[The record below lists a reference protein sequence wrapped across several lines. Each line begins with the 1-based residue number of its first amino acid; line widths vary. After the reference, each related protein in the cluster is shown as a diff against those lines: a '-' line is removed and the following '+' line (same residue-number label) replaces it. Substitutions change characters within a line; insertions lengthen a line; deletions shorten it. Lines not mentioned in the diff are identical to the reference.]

1 MHRASLASRNKLQ
14 QTTAEQGKVA
24 RESLSVGGMEETVEG
39 AENAAKIPPGPTLRT
54 RQSGIEHFSLNKS
67 LNMYNT

>member
-54 RQSGIEHFSLNKS
+54 R
-67 LNMYNT
+67 

>member
-24 RESLSVGGMEETVEG
+24 RESLSVRGMEETVEG
-39 AENAAKIPPGPTLRT
+39 ASAAIIPPGPTLRT
-54 RQSGIEHFSLNKS
+54 R
-67 LNMYNT
+67 